1 MHYST
6 CRVLIV
12 VLAFSSID
20 FFGQPSERAL
30 QEAAALRRDR
40 EIEERKLEEHRREIE
55 RLEQEMQRL
64 WGPQYAPPVRLMVY
78 CWLMSLSSS
87 FLTPLT
93 LISKVHWF
101 ISFNLFIYLYFE
113 INDDVVYETSM
124 CSFLFLMGKLRIIT
138 YAVLSFCPV
147 SIIFAS
153 CFSCQW

>member
-6 CRVLIV
+6 CKVLIV
-12 VLAFSSID
+12 LACSSIE

-55 RLEQEMQRL
+55 RLEQEMQHL

-78 CWLMSLSSS
+78 FWLVSLSSS
-87 FLTPLT
+87 FLTLLT

-101 ISFNLFIYLYFE
+101 IFLICLFIFVYFE
-113 INDDVVYETSM
+113 INDDVV
-124 CSFLFLMGKLRIIT
+124 
-138 YAVLSFCPV
+138 
-147 SIIFAS
+147 
-153 CFSCQW
+153 